1 VVDAETQ
8 VFVLK
13 KILCARRPNFCGA
26 AHSSPS
32 IRSCPLSLKYFW
44 SPIRKENSLMCLAVP
59 AKVTAINGGIATVDM
74 MGNTTTADISLLE
87 NVSLG
92 DYVMV
97 HVGFA
102 IQKYDEKEAEI
113 TLDLL
118 KELAEVTEPQS
129 HEPR

>member
-1 VVDAETQ
+1 
-8 VFVLK
+8 
-13 KILCARRPNFCGA
+13 
-26 AHSSPS
+26 
-32 IRSCPLSLKYFW
+32 
-44 SPIRKENSLMCLAVP
+44 MCLAVP
-59 AKVTAINGGIATVDM
+59 ARVTAIDGDIATVDM

-87 NVSLG
+87 NVVLG

-102 IQKYDEKEAEI
+102 IQKYDEKEAKI

-118 KELAEVTEPQS
+118 KELAVAMES

>member
-1 VVDAETQ
+1 
-8 VFVLK
+8 
-13 KILCARRPNFCGA
+13 
-26 AHSSPS
+26 
-32 IRSCPLSLKYFW
+32 
-44 SPIRKENSLMCLAVP
+44 MCLAVP
-59 AKVTAINGGIATVDM
+59 ARVTAIDGDIATVDM

-87 NVSLG
+87 NVGLG

-102 IQKYDEKEAEI
+102 IQKYDEKEAKI

-118 KELAEVTEPQS
+118 KELAVAMES

>member
-1 VVDAETQ
+1 
-8 VFVLK
+8 
-13 KILCARRPNFCGA
+13 
-26 AHSSPS
+26 
-32 IRSCPLSLKYFW
+32 
-44 SPIRKENSLMCLAVP
+44 MCLAVP